1 MMMMMLLLLFEMLN
15 DAWIPISL
23 YSNLLLFPFGA
34 GISATPF
41 SSVITRTRKTPPGVL
56 GTGGSPGSDVTGGV
70 WMR

>member
-1 MMMMMLLLLFEMLN
+1 MSDGDDVCDVECLV
-15 DAWIPISL
+15 IPISL

-41 SSVITRTRKTPPGVL
+41 SSVMTLTRRTPPGVL

-70 WMR
+70 